1 MATGRNFMDYFE
13 IDVISNVLGFL
24 NNPAD
29 LIRASAVSRSWRHH
43 VVANGLCKKL
53 WLRKF
58 PQVTNV
64 AYAVED
70 SDGIT
75 KLSNISSGS
84 PANWEALK
92 RDHKIYSF
100 LLQPLAKPIISPKD
114 CLGFPIGASS
124 TDHDLAENVIN
135 TLTPIDRYPGG
146 ASYWSSKGEK
156 DPNVPENIL
165 YRLNTSI
172 SIVTE
177 VHIRPFQAFWE
188 PGRPVYSP
196 KSVRFRLG
204 RPKSMVDVEIDVCPV
219 QQPSVDKY
227 IWTYTSPVF
236 PMAQESCLQQ
246 FKLPEPVVCVGG
258 IFQIELFGRA
268 RRGPIDGLFYIC
280 LGYIRV
286 LGHSLEPAFN
296 LEMYPSGELQLKYY
310 PHALEVLHRSFSGER
325 SSSVDEAESERLLHR
340 AELLLEEMAEEV
352 LDEWD

>member
-1 MATGRNFMDYFE
+1 MDYFE

-58 PQVTNV
+58 PQVANV

-70 SDGIT
+70 SDGII
-75 KLSNISSGS
+75 KLSNISSGN
-84 PANWEALK
+84 PENWEALK

-100 LLQPLAKPIISPKD
+100 LLQPLAKPIICPKD

-146 ASYWSSKGEK
+146 ASYWSSKGER

-165 YRLNTSI
+165 YRLITSI

-204 RPKSMVDVEIDVCPV
+204 RPKFMEDVEIDVCPV

-258 IFQIELFGRA
+258 IFQIELFGRSG
-268 RRGPIDGLFYIC
+268 RGPLDGLFYIW
-280 LGYIRV
+280 G
-286 LGHSLEPAFN
+286 A
-296 LEMYPSGELQLKYY
+296 
-310 PHALEVLHRSFSGER
+310 AAEVLSSCSRRSHRSFAGER
-325 SSSVDEAESERLLHR
+325 SSSVDEAESERLLQR
-340 AELLLEEMAEEV
+340 AELLLEEMAEEI